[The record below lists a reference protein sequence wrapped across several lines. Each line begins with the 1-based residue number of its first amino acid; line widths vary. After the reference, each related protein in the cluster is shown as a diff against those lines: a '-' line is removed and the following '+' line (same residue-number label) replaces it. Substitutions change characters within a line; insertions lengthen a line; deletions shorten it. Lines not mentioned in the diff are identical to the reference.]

1 MQINNKNIM
10 KKEYPVRKEIRLK
23 NYDYSRNGLY
33 FITICTKD
41 KIPYL
46 CEIKGIS
53 AAVCDGTHDVLNVG
67 DGVLDVPQR
76 KMKEYGIFVNDQ
88 INEINS
94 VYEKIQ
100 IIKYVIMP
108 DHVHMIIYIF
118 DEDKIINGTS
128 GTPSPT
134 NRMIPSLIS
143 VLKRFVNKKT
153 GFNIWQRSYYDH
165 IIRNKKEF
173 LEIWEYIENNPL
185 NWINNNFNQNKWR

>member
-1 MQINNKNIM
+1 M
-10 KKEYPVRKEIRLK
+10 KKEYSIRKEIRLK

-46 CEIKGIS
+46 SEIKG
-53 AAVCDGTHDVLNVG
+53 VG
-67 DGVLDVPQR
+67 DGVLDVPQH
-76 KMKEYGIFVNDQ
+76 KLTEYGTFVNDQ
-88 INEINS
+88 IKEINS
-94 VYEKIQ
+94 IYEKIK

-118 DEDKIINGTS
+118 DEYKIINGTS
-128 GTPSPT
+128 RPPSPT
-134 NRMIPSLIS
+134 NKKIPSVIS
-143 VLKRFVNKKT
+143 ALKRFVNKKT

-173 LEIWEYIENNPL
+173 FEIFRYIENNPL
-185 NWINNNFNQNKWR
+185 NWINNNFNQNIWR

>member
-1 MQINNKNIM
+1 
-10 KKEYPVRKEIRLK
+10 
-23 NYDYSRNGLY
+23 
-33 FITICTKD
+33 
-41 KIPYL
+41 
-46 CEIKGIS
+46 
-53 AAVCDGTHDVLNVG
+53 
-67 DGVLDVPQR
+67 
-76 KMKEYGIFVNDQ
+76 MKEYGIFVNDQ